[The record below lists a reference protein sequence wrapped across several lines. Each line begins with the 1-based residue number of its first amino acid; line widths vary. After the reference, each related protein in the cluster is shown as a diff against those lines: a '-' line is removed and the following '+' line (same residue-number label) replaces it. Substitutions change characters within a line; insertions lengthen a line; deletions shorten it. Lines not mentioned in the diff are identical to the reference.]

1 MTFLPKVTLA
11 ILVAASI
18 AGASAYSIKEVKF
31 VGGDEGATSFLD
43 HNWLP
48 EAAFAERM
56 PYNKG
61 WHVGAIK
68 GIHQAMSPPIMIWYD
83 FKSRH
88 ITPAEMSIQPSQTGG
103 ATQGAPSMW
112 QVVGSNDA
120 HCDDDSN
127 WTIVCEDLSDEKWRS
142 YYEVRYCR
150 VKPEVKQAFRCLGI
164 RVLNN
169 LRSDGWT
176 SMRNIRLW
184 ERA

>member
-1 MTFLPKVTLA
+1 MIHFLV
-11 ILVAASI
+11 
-18 AGASAYSIKEVKF
+18 SAYSIKEVKF

-88 ITPAEMSIQPSQTGG
+88 ITPAEVIVSVDDLLIQLTI
-103 ATQGAPSMW
+103 
-112 QVVGSNDA
+112 ND
-120 HCDDDSN
+120 S
-127 WTIVCEDLSDEKWRS
+127 
-142 YYEVRYCR
+142 
-150 VKPEVKQAFRCLGI
+150 
-164 RVLNN
+164 
-169 LRSDGWT
+169 
-176 SMRNIRLW
+176 
-184 ERA
+184 